1 MPCYFRPITG
11 PKAQNALPEYG
22 VLLLGPGVRA
32 VLRGEVIG
40 RRRRGK
46 EAPRRG
52 RGGLTIRGRG
62 PALLRRLS
70 FASPS
75 GVARGAVDA
84 ALHFPFFSLGK
95 KCSCSRFYA
104 AARPGLPAP
113 LNVGSLP
120 SARTHV
126 VMCGGARLWVS
137 ALAKAR
143 PEAKFGQPPVR
154 RLFYVR
160 LV

>member
-11 PKAQNALPEYG
+11 AKAQNAFTKNS

-32 VLRGEVIG
+32 VLRGEVICCE
-40 RRRRGK
+40 RRGK
-46 EAPRRG
+46 EAARRG
-52 RGGLTIRGRG
+52 RGGLTVRGGG
-62 PALLRRLS
+62 PALLRRL
-70 FASPS
+70 ALGTAPR
-75 GVARGAVDA
+75 VARGAVDA

-113 LNVGSLP
+113 LDVGPLP

-137 ALAKAR
+137 ALAQAR
-143 PEAKFGQPPVR
+143 PEANFGQPPGWV
-154 RLFYVR
+154 F
-160 LV
+160 